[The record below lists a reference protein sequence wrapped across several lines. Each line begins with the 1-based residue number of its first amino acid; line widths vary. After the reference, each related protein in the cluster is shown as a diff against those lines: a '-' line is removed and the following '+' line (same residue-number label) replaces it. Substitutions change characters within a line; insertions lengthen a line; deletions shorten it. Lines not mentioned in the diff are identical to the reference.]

1 MKAMT
6 TNIPTL
12 AIYFP
17 SLENL
22 GGIERVVEAQT
33 LIFAKHG
40 IHVLLVTEQPVGKLR
55 PSLENY
61 CRFACL
67 SRESSRKD
75 QWEKIIREHRP
86 SLVILHGAFY
96 AAAMETAAI
105 LRPLPVK
112 TILNIHFSFPT
123 PLYLTGDEGMYDS
136 HLETARLCDAV
147 AVVSGTDR
155 RFWTALGC
163 RAHYVQNPVRHAASA
178 PVPTPPRS
186 RRTLL
191 WLGRP
196 MEPKMPEEALYIMA
210 ELLPRVPDARLVMAG
225 GHGAESGKLLQL
237 TKALGISSSVTF
249 IPEQADVEPLYAE
262 SGIHLLTSQ
271 AESFCLV
278 LAEAKA
284 RGIPTVMYDIPTQH
298 IHITDYQ

>member
-12 AIYFP
+12 AIYFLP
-17 SLENL
+17 WKTWGALNAL
-22 GGIERVVEAQT
+22 WRRKP

-86 SLVILHGAFY
+86 SLGHSARRLY

-112 TILNIHFSFPT
+112 TILNIHFPSLP
-123 PLYLTGDEGMYDS
+123 PL
-136 HLETARLCDAV
+136 
-147 AVVSGTDR
+147 
-155 RFWTALGC
+155 
-163 RAHYVQNPVRHAASA
+163 
-178 PVPTPPRS
+178 
-186 RRTLL
+186 
-191 WLGRP
+191 
-196 MEPKMPEEALYIMA
+196 
-210 ELLPRVPDARLVMAG
+210 PDG
-225 GHGAESGKLLQL
+225 G
-237 TKALGISSSVTF
+237 
-249 IPEQADVEPLYAE
+249 
-262 SGIHLLTSQ
+262 
-271 AESFCLV
+271 
-278 LAEAKA
+278 
-284 RGIPTVMYDIPTQH
+284 
-298 IHITDYQ
+298 